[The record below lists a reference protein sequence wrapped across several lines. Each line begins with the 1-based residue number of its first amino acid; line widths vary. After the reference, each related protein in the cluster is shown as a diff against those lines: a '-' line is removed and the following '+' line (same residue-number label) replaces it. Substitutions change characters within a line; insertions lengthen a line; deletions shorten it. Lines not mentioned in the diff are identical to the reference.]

1 MKLAMNMLALAVAAT
16 AHYTFDR
23 LQVNG
28 EVQGDSWQYV
38 REHTR
43 GYMPTKGQQILEDD
57 FRCQPGGASGANTDV
72 YTVKGGD
79 TVKLLGAFG
88 MTSIEHP
95 GPAQVYMSKAPSNEV
110 KSYDGSGDWFKVRE
124 AYVYPC
130 ASPETIANHFT
141 RYLST
146 LCTPVAGNDDILT
159 TAWCTWGQD
168 GIEFVVPSRLP
179 DGEYLTR
186 VEHIPLHGAQ
196 GSSTGAEYY
205 YSCAQLKIEGNT
217 GKTWL
222 PTRTA
227 KIPGMIQPGDDGVI
241 YNIWDSSITEYPY
254 APGSKL
260 IVGGTAWG
268 SKDGNSDGIVKSV
281 AKRAARWVGSAAAR
295 ARELMDS

>member
-1 MKLAMNMLALAVAAT
+1 MKLTLSMLALAVAAT

-38 REHTR
+38 REHNR
-43 GYMPTKGQQILEDD
+43 RYMPTKGQQILEDD
-57 FRCQPGGASGANTDV
+57 FRCQPGGVSGANTDV

-95 GPAQVYMSKAPSNEV
+95 GPAQVYMSKAPSNDV
-110 KSYDGSGDWFKVRE
+110 KSYDGSGDWFRVRE
-124 AYVYPC
+124 A
-130 ASPETIANHFT
+130 
-141 RYLST
+141 T

-168 GIEFVVPSRLP
+168 GIEFVVPTRLP

-186 VEHIPLHGAQ
+186 VGHIPLHCAQ

-227 KIPGMIQPGDDGVI
+227 KIPGMIQPSDDGVI
-241 YNIWDSSITEYPY
+241 FNIWSSTLRLKSCAAPSITEYPY
-254 APGSKL
+254 GPGSGL

-295 ARELMDS
+295 ARELMDF